1 MNAFLSALLI
11 TGVVILVYM
20 TFFYFM
26 SLILKRSD
34 IVDIGWGLGFI
45 VVTLSLLLR
54 SPDITTRQL
63 ILMGLVTLWGLRLAT
78 HIFLRNKDKKED
90 FRYQNFKEQWGK
102 GFWWQSYFKIFVL
115 QGLFMLLISI
125 PLIYRFAFPV
135 SELNWTDYV
144 GIGIWSVGFFFE
156 TVGDIQLARFVTKKK
171 AGKTDTRFLKT
182 GLWGLTRHPNY
193 FGDTLSWWGIWV
205 ICILL
210 SEPISLLTVIG
221 PITIN
226 YLLVFVSGVP
236 LLEKKYDGV
245 KEWEEYKKEVPKF
258 IPLKFN

>member
-45 VVTLSLLLR
+45 VVTLSSLLR
-54 SPDITTRQL
+54 SPDIPTRQL

-102 GFWWQSYFKIFVL
+102 GFWW
-115 QGLFMLLISI
+115 
-125 PLIYRFAFPV
+125 
-135 SELNWTDYV
+135 
-144 GIGIWSVGFFFE
+144 
-156 TVGDIQLARFVTKKK
+156 
-171 AGKTDTRFLKT
+171 
-182 GLWGLTRHPNY
+182 
-193 FGDTLSWWGIWV
+193 
-205 ICILL
+205 
-210 SEPISLLTVIG
+210 
-221 PITIN
+221 
-226 YLLVFVSGVP
+226 
-236 LLEKKYDGV
+236 
-245 KEWEEYKKEVPKF
+245 
-258 IPLKFN
+258 